1 MDKCFQFW
9 KLQSI
14 LGQTKKGSISSI
26 VGWSI
31 SFSFFSFLFSS
42 QRNKRQTLSSH
53 MSINHPNNKRNNSHP
68 FITLLS
74 SRSSSFFSLLNSLS
88 KCKEEPFPEKIRIL
102 FISSEIERSHFMIKI
117 SFTASNDVYDTT
129 SFNNFK

>member
-1 MDKCFQFW
+1 VDKCFQFW

-26 VGWSI
+26 VGCGI
-31 SFSFFSFLFSS
+31 SFSFFPFFSPLS
-42 QRNKRQTLSSH
+42 QTLSSH

-68 FITLLS
+68 FIALLS

-102 FISSEIERSHFMIKI
+102 FISNEMERSHFMIKI
-117 SFTASNDVYDTT
+117 SFTASNDVYHTT